1 MSKSTH
7 THAHTHTH
15 TEHLTLYP
23 HRSPLS
29 LESFSSVPYIYLP
42 ITNLQMRAEWLF
54 NTKLGN
60 PVLEITKQG
69 IDNRV
74 FQTSLLFPWTKGEIV
89 SILF

>member
-7 THAHTHTH
+7 THAHTHTQ
-15 TEHLTLYP
+15 HLILYP

-54 NTKLGN
+54 STKLGN
-60 PVLEITKQG
+60 LVLEITKHS

-74 FQTSLLFPWTKGEIV
+74 FQTSLLFTWTKGEIASV
-89 SILF
+89 LF